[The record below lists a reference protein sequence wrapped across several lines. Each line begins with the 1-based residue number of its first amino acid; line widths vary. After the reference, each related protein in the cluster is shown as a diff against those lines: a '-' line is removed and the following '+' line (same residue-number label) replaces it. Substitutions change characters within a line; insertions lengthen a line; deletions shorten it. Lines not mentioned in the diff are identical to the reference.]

1 MAKITLVDDDENIV
15 TSVSMAL
22 ESHGHTV
29 KAFYD
34 GASGLAALESD
45 PPDLAILDVKM
56 PRMDGMEVLR
66 RLRQTTDLPVI
77 ILTSKD
83 EEIDEILGFN
93 LGADDYIHK
102 PFSQRLLIER
112 VKAVLRR
119 GRAGDDEDSGLAGAA
134 NAAARSLKRGKLTL
148 DPARH
153 DCLWDGRAVK
163 LTVTEFLLLQSLAQ
177 RPGFVKSRD
186 NLMDAAY
193 DDQVY
198 VDDRTID
205 SHIKRMR
212 KKFRVVDPEF
222 DAIET
227 LYGVGYRYRES

>member
-1 MAKITLVDDDENIV
+1 MARITLVDDDENIV
-15 TSVSMAL
+15 ASVSLAL
-22 ESHGHTV
+22 ESHGHAV
-29 KAFYD
+29 KAYFD
-34 GASGLAALESD
+34 GASGLAAIEAD
-45 PPDLAILDVKM
+45 APDLVILDVKM
-56 PRMDGMEVLR
+56 PRLDGMEVLR
-66 RLRQTTDLPVI
+66 RIRAGAEIPVI
-77 ILTSKD
+77 MLTSKD
-83 EEIDEILGFN
+83 DEIDEILGFN

-102 PFSQRLLIER
+102 PFSQRLLLER

-119 GRAGDDEDSGLAGAA
+119 AGIDNGAA
-134 NAAARSLKRGKLTL
+134 PADPNAASKAIRRGRLTL

-153 DCLWDGRAVK
+153 DCLWDNKPVR
-163 LTVTEFLLLQSLAQ
+163 LTVTEFLLLQSLAS

-212 KKFRVVDPEF
+212 KKFRQVDKTF